1 MGIKGLTKLIKKF
14 STNGIRNV
22 KLSSYGGGI
31 VLVDTSIFMYAY
43 KQKFNNPLIGFVN
56 QILTLTSNNI
66 TPIYI
71 FDGAPPKEK
80 MDLLIQRSNAKQ
92 NQNDK
97 VDKLEEEYNELN
109 SIYKYMR
116 ENDVSSTKNIPLSPV
131 DSISL
136 SLLASDKNVREY
148 STSIKS
154 NILEIALS
162 VSDVEEK
169 ISLIEKE
176 MEQRKKNIIN
186 LTSQHFDD
194 CKELFN
200 KFGIPYITAE
210 GEAEKLCS
218 QLSHIDSIP
227 LNIIG
232 CLSNDSDVLVNG
244 GYKLLTNF
252 SSYTGQ
258 VVEYDLKNIL
268 NDLKLSQDQFIDMCI
283 LCGCD
288 YLFDHEENKHI
299 KIGNIGPI
307 NAYKLIQDDKNIET
321 IVKKIELAKDKKE
334 NNEKI
339 DKELKKYVKY
349 ILPDDYEN
357 TFNYKYVR
365 ELFKEQL
372 SLNEVND
379 IINKNK
385 LNKIDD
391 IHSIISFIEKQY
403 TPSLNIIDKISNY
416 YPEYQNT
423 ILNMSN
429 KESESS
435 SHNNDRKSK
444 GKKFNRVKKDKK
456 SNKLLKGQKKI
467 TSFFFKK

>member
-14 STNGIRNV
+14 SKNGIRNV
-22 KLSSYGGGI
+22 KLSSYEGGV
-31 VLVDTSIFMYAY
+31 VLVDTSIYMYAY
-43 KQKFNNPLIGFVN
+43 RQKFNNPLIGFVN

-80 MDLLIQRSNAKQ
+80 TDLLIQRSNIKQ

-97 VDKLEEEYNELN
+97 VDKLNEEYNELN
-109 SIYKYMR
+109 NIYDYMKKN
-116 ENDVSSTKNIPLSPV
+116 EITTTKDIKLSPI
-131 DSISL
+131 DDISL
-136 SLLASDKNVREY
+136 SLLPTKKNIREY
-148 STSIKS
+148 STNIKS
-154 NILEIALS
+154 NILEISLS
-162 VSDVEEK
+162 ISDVEEK

-258 VVEYDLKNIL
+258 VVEYNLKNIL
-268 NDLKLSQDQFIDMCI
+268 NDLQLSQDQFIDMCI

-288 YLFDHEENKHI
+288 YLFDHVENKHI

-307 NAYKLIQDDKNIET
+307 NAYKLIQTDKNIET
-321 IVKKIELAKDKKE
+321 IVKKIKFAKLKIE

-339 DKELKKYVKY
+339 DKEMKKYAKY
-349 ILPDDYEN
+349 ELPDDYEN
-357 TFNYKYVR
+357 IFNYQYVR
-365 ELFKEQL
+365 
-372 SLNEVND
+372 
-379 IINKNK
+379 
-385 LNKIDD
+385 
-391 IHSIISFIEKQY
+391 
-403 TPSLNIIDKISNY
+403 
-416 YPEYQNT
+416 
-423 ILNMSN
+423 
-429 KESESS
+429 
-435 SHNNDRKSK
+435 
-444 GKKFNRVKKDKK
+444 G
-456 SNKLLKGQKKI
+456 
-467 TSFFFKK
+467 

>member
-14 STNGIRNV
+14 SNNGIRNV

-80 MDLLIQRSNAKQ
+80 TDLLIQRSNIKQ
-92 NQNDK
+92 IQNDK
-97 VDKLEEEYNELN
+97 VDKLQEKYDELN
-109 SIYKYMR
+109 NIHNYMKK
-116 ENDVSSTKNIPLSPV
+116 NNVSSTEKIPLSPT

-136 SLLASDKNVREY
+136 SLIPSDKKIREY

-162 VSDVEEK
+162 ISDVEEK

-176 MEQRKKNIIN
+176 MDQRKKNIIN
-186 LTSQHFDD
+186 LTSKHFDD
-194 CKELFN
+194 SKELFT
-200 KFGIPYITAE
+200 KFGIPYIVAD

-218 QLSHIDSIP
+218 QLSHMEC
-227 LNIIG
+227 LTENIIG

-244 GYKLLTNF
+244 GYKLLTKF

-268 NDLKLSQDQFIDMCI
+268 NDLKLSFDQFIDMCI

-288 YLFDHEENKHI
+288 YLFDHVENKHI
-299 KIGNIGPI
+299 KIGKIGPI
-307 NAYKLIQDDKNIET
+307 NAYKLIQKDKNIET
-321 IVKKIELAKDKKE
+321 IIKKIKFAKQKIE

-339 DKELKKYVKY
+339 DKELKKYAKY
-349 ILPDDYEN
+349 ELPDDYEN
-357 TFNYKYVR
+357 TFNYQYVR
-365 ELFKEQL
+365 GLFKEQL
-372 SLNEVND
+372 SFDKVNS
-379 IINKNK
+379 IINENK
-385 LNKIDD
+385 LQKVDD
-391 IHSIISFIEKQY
+391 IYNIISFIEKQY
-403 TPSLNIIDKISNY
+403 NPTLNIIDKISNY
-416 YPEYQNT
+416 YPEYQN
-423 ILNMSN
+423 IIINN
-429 KESESS
+429 KGTK
-435 SHNNDRKSK
+435 NNDIH
-444 GKKFNRVKKDKK
+444 GKRFNRVKKNKNKK
-456 SNKLLKGQKKI
+456 VKPLDKGQKKI
-467 TSFFFKK
+467 TSFFLRK